1 MLRVAIVGNIAS
13 GKSVV
18 EDILLRGGFSVLDT
32 DKLCHY
38 LLGTT
43 PQIVEDFG
51 NFDIFVNE
59 NISRDKLGK
68 IIFNSPELKKKLEDI
83 LYPLV
88 RKGIDEFFLEHES
101 EQVCFVAIPLL
112 FESGMEDLFDKIVF
126 VYAEDDIRKKRLMQR
141 NNYSAEYAQIRMD
154 AQLGQQEKINKADF
168 VIYNNSTL
176 KNLELQV
183 ENFLLKFSEN

>member
-18 EDILLRGGFSVLDT
+18 EDILSRREFSVLDT

-43 PQIVEDFG
+43 PQIAEAFE
-51 NFDIFVNE
+51 NFDIFENE
-59 NISRDKLGK
+59 NISRDKLAK
-68 IIFNSPELKKKLEDI
+68 LVFNSSELKKKLEDI

-88 RKGIDEFFLEHES
+88 RKGINEFFSEHES
-101 EQVCFVAIPLL
+101 EKVCFVAIPLL
-112 FESGMEDLFDKIVF
+112 FEAGMEYLFDKIVF
-126 VYAEDDIRKKRLMQR
+126 VYADDEIRKKRLMQR

-154 AQLGQQEKINKADF
+154 AQLGQYEKLKKADI
-168 VIYNNSTL
+168 VIYNNSTIE
-176 KNLELQV
+176 NLELQV
-183 ENFLLKFSEN
+183 ENFLLKLSEN